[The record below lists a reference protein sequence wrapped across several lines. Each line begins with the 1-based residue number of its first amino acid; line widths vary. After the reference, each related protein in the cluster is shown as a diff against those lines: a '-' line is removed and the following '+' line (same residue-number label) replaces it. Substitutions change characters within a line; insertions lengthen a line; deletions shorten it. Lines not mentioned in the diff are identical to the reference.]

1 MNAKKELTLDF
12 SKNAINM
19 TESFSKKAQNY
30 GSTEY
35 NMLQNALKDFPE
47 FEIVVTKKT
56 KRVKDAHKGID
67 VKFMYNYIKQHDN
80 DEEEVMNL
88 FKGWFKKL
96 EETDDGI
103 EYILH
108 NDVEFLNIRS
118 WFLDQYTEFDEA
130 IKTRKDNLKTIID
143 LKAA

>member
-12 SKNAINM
+12 SKNTINM
-19 TESFSKKAQNY
+19 TESFSKKAENY

-35 NMLQNALKDFPE
+35 NMLQNARKDYPE
-47 FEIVVTKKT
+47 FEIIVTKKS

-67 VKFMYNYIKQHDN
+67 AEFMYNYIKKHDN

-130 IKTRKDNLKTIID
+130 IKTRKDNLKTIIN

>member
-12 SKNAINM
+12 SKNTINM
-19 TESFSKKAQNY
+19 TESFSKKAENY

-35 NMLQNALKDFPE
+35 NMLQNARKDYPE
-47 FEIVVTKKT
+47 FEIIVTKKS

-67 VKFMYNYIKQHDN
+67 VKFMYNYIKKHDN

-130 IKTRKDNLKTIID
+130 IKTRKDNLKTIIN

>member
-12 SKNAINM
+12 SKNTINM

-35 NMLQNALKDFPE
+35 NMLQNARKDYPE

-67 VKFMYNYIKQHDN
+67 VKFMYNYIKEHDN

>member
-12 SKNAINM
+12 SKNTINM
-19 TESFSKKAQNY
+19 TESFSKKAENY

-35 NMLQNALKDFPE
+35 NMLQNARKDYPE
-47 FEIVVTKKT
+47 FEIIVTKKS

-67 VKFMYNYIKQHDN
+67 VKFMYNYIKKHDN
-80 DEEEVMNL
+80 DKEEVMNL

-96 EETDDGI
+96 KETDDGI

-130 IKTRKDNLKTIID
+130 IKTRKDNLKSIID
-143 LKAA
+143 L

>member
-12 SKNAINM
+12 YKNTINM
-19 TESFSKKAQNY
+19 TESFSKKAENY

-35 NMLQNALKDFPE
+35 NMLQNALKDFPK

-67 VKFMYNYIKQHDN
+67 VKFMYNYIKKHDN

-96 EETDDGI
+96 EETNDGI

-130 IKTRKDNLKTIID
+130 IKTRKDNLKTIIN

>member
-1 MNAKKELTLDF
+1 MNVKKELTLDF
-12 SKNAINM
+12 SKNTINM

-67 VKFMYNYIKQHDN
+67 VKFMYNHIKEHDN
-80 DEEEVMNL
+80 DEEEVMSL

-96 EETDDGI
+96 KETDDGI

-118 WFLDQYTEFDEA
+118 WFLDQYPEFDKAVE
-130 IKTRKDNLKTIID
+130 TRKNNLKIVID

>member
-12 SKNAINM
+12 SKNTINM
-19 TESFSKKAQNY
+19 TESFSKKAENY

-35 NMLQNALKDFPE
+35 NMLQNARKDYPE
-47 FEIVVTKKT
+47 FEIIVTKKT

>member
-12 SKNAINM
+12 SKNTINM

-35 NMLQNALKDFPE
+35 NMLQNARKDYPE

-67 VKFMYNYIKQHDN
+67 VKFMYNYIKEHDN

-96 EETDDGI
+96 EETNDGI
-103 EYILH
+103 KYILH

>member
-1 MNAKKELTLDF
+1 MNAKKELTIKF
-12 SKNAINM
+12 SERTINM

-67 VKFMYNYIKQHDN
+67 VKFMYKYIEKHDN
-80 DEEEVMNL
+80 EKNEVMTL
-88 FKGWFKKL
+88 FKGYFKTFDEKKEKFVL
-96 EETDDGI
+96 CS
-103 EYILH
+103 
-108 NDVEFLNIRS
+108 DVDFFKVQK
-118 WFLDQYTEFDEA
+118 WFLEQYTEIDNA
-130 IKTRKDNLKTIID
+130 IKTRKDNLSKTID
-143 LKAA
+143 LSSAA

>member
-12 SKNAINM
+12 SKNTINM
-19 TESFSKKAQNY
+19 TESFSKKAENY

-35 NMLQNALKDFPE
+35 NMLQNARKDYPE
-47 FEIVVTKKT
+47 FEIIVTKKN
-56 KRVKDAHKGID
+56 KRVKDTHKGID
-67 VKFMYNYIKQHDN
+67 VKFMYNYIKKHDN

>member
-12 SKNAINM
+12 SKNTINM
-19 TESFSKKAQNY
+19 TESFSKKAENY

-35 NMLQNALKDFPE
+35 NMLQNALKDFPK

-67 VKFMYNYIKQHDN
+67 VKFMYNYIKKHDN

-96 EETDDGI
+96 EETNDGI
-103 EYILH
+103 KYILH

-130 IKTRKDNLKTIID
+130 IKTRNDNLKTIID

>member
-12 SKNAINM
+12 YKNTINM
-19 TESFSKKAQNY
+19 TESFSKKAENY

-35 NMLQNALKDFPE
+35 NMLQNALKDFPK

-67 VKFMYNYIKQHDN
+67 VKFMYNYIKKHDN

>member
-12 SKNAINM
+12 SKNTINM

-35 NMLQNALKDFPE
+35 NMLQNARKDYPE

-67 VKFMYNYIKQHDN
+67 VKFMYNYIKEHDN

-88 FKGWFKKL
+88 FKGWFEKL
-96 EETDDGI
+96 KETDDGI
-103 EYILH
+103 KYILH